1 MLEMGLVESNETRRI
16 DELFSRLR
24 GVIAEVRSDIPGR
37 LDNGL
42 DREDNLRL
50 MQSDH
55 VAEIISLLGRGL
67 SRRLAD

>member
-16 DELFSRLR
+16 DDLFSRLR
-24 GVIAEVRSDIPGR
+24 AAIAEVRSDIPGR

-67 SRRLAD
+67 SRRLAK